1 MPIKVDRLLQGE
13 VEGVLEGGIRR
24 NSPHLTLVYKR
35 AQGENRGKNSRFTV
49 VVSKKTAPLATKRN
63 TIKRRVRPLARILL
77 SSFSAPYDVVFF
89 AKTGVGKLSPYEL
102 QKEIENLLSF
112 K

>member
-1 MPIKVDRLLQGE
+1 MPTKVDRLLQGE
-13 VEGVLEGGIRR
+13 VEGVLGGGIRR
-24 NSPHLTLVYKR
+24 NSPHLTLVYKK

-63 TIKRRVRPLARILL
+63 SIKRRIRPLARTLL
-77 SSFSAPYDVVFF
+77 SSSTPYDVVFF
-89 AKTGVGKLSPYEL
+89 AKTGVEKLSP
-102 QKEIENLLSF
+102 QKLKEEIENLLSF